1 MYSCLLV
8 GGAPTEHKGLDFV
21 LENFLFDVII
31 AVDAGYAALE
41 ERGITPHHA
50 FGDFDS
56 LGFVPQEAEGG
67 VCVHPFD
74 PHKDFTDM
82 DLALNFAIDQGFT
95 HIVMCDGLHARL
107 DHSLANLQLM
117 AAAARKGQRA
127 WGITEEEVVVTLDAE
142 GGLDHLEVGAGSQG
156 ICSVLAH
163 SDSVSG
169 VYETG
174 LAYGLEDAQLTNRFP
189 LGISNEL
196 TGEPARIALEEGSV
210 WVFLPLSELKSI
222 SYAGESFIDQ
232 D

>member
-1 MYSCLLV
+1 MHSCLLV

-21 LENFLFDVII
+21 LENFAFDAII
-31 AVDAGYAALE
+31 AVDAGYAALV
-41 ERGITPHHA
+41 ERGIAPHHA

-82 DLALNFAIDQGFT
+82 DLALNFAIEGGFT
-95 HIVMCDGLHARL
+95 HIVMCDGLYARL

-117 AAAARKGQRA
+117 AAAARKGQRV
-127 WGITEEEVVVTLDAE
+127 WGVTEEEVVVALDAE
-142 GGLDHLEVGAGSQG
+142 GELDHLETAAGSQG

-174 LAYGLEDAQLTNRFP
+174 LAYGLEDARLTNCFP

-196 TGEPARIALEEGSV
+196 TGAPARISLDAGSA
-210 WVFLPLSELKSI
+210 WIFLPLHELKSI
-222 SYAGESFIDQ
+222 SYAGESFIK
-232 D
+232 

>member
-1 MYSCLLV
+1 MHSCLLV

-21 LENFLFDVII
+21 LENFAFDAII
-31 AVDAGYAALE
+31 AVDAGYAALV
-41 ERGITPHHA
+41 ERGIAPHHA

-82 DLALNFAIDQGFT
+82 DLALNFAIEGGFT
-95 HIVMCDGLHARL
+95 HIVMCDGLYARL

-117 AAAARKGQRA
+117 AAAARKGQRV
-127 WGITEEEVVVTLDAE
+127 WGVIEEEVVVALDAE
-142 GGLDHLEVGAGSQG
+142 GELDHLEIAAGSQG

-174 LAYGLEDAQLTNRFP
+174 LAYGLEDAQLTNCFP

-196 TGEPARIALEEGSV
+196 TGAPARISLDAGSA
-210 WVFLPLSELKSI
+210 WIFLPLHELKSI
-222 SYAGESFIDQ
+222 SYAEESFIK
-232 D
+232 

>member
-21 LENFLFDVII
+21 LENCSFDTII
-31 AVDAGYAALE
+31 AVDAGYAALV
-41 ERGITPHHA
+41 ERGIAPHHV

-56 LGFVPQEAEGG
+56 LGFIPQEVEGG
-67 VCVHPFD
+67 ACVHPFD

-82 DLALNFAIDQGFT
+82 DLALNFAIGEGFT
-95 HIVMCDGLHARL
+95 HIIMCDGLHARL
-107 DHSLANLQLM
+107 DHSLVNLQLM
-117 AAAARKGQRA
+117 AGAACKGQRV
-127 WGITEEEVVVTLDAE
+127 WGITEEEVVVALDAKGE
-142 GGLDHLEVGAGSQG
+142 LDHLEIAAGSQG

-174 LAYGLEDAQLTNRFP
+174 LAYGLEDARLTNRFP

-196 TGEPARIALEEGSV
+196 TGQDAHISLEEGSA
-210 WVFLPLSELKSI
+210 WIFLPLHELKGI
-222 SYAGESFIDQ
+222 SYAGESFIK
-232 D
+232 

>member
-21 LENFLFDVII
+21 LENCSFDTII
-31 AVDAGYAALE
+31 AVDAGYAALV
-41 ERGITPHHA
+41 ERGIAPHPV

-56 LGFVPQEAEGG
+56 LGFIPQEVEGG
-67 VCVHPFD
+67 ACVHPFD

-82 DLALNFAIDQGFT
+82 DLALNFAIGEGFT
-95 HIVMCDGLHARL
+95 HIIMCDGLHARL

-117 AAAARKGQRA
+117 AAAARKGQRV
-127 WGITEEEVVVTLDAE
+127 WGITEEEVVVALDAKGE
-142 GGLDHLEVGAGSQG
+142 LDHLEIAAGSQG

-169 VYETG
+169 AYETG
-174 LAYGLEDAQLTNRFP
+174 LAYGLEDAQLTNCFP

-196 TGEPARIALEEGSV
+196 TGAPARISLDAGSA
-210 WVFLPLSELKSI
+210 WIFLPLHELKSI
-222 SYAGESFIDQ
+222 SYAGESFIK
-232 D
+232 

>member
-21 LENFLFDVII
+21 LENCSFDTII
-31 AVDAGYAALE
+31 AVDAGYAALV
-41 ERGITPHHA
+41 ERGNAPHHV

-56 LGFVPQEAEGG
+56 LGFIPQEVEGG
-67 VCVHPFD
+67 ACVHPFD

-82 DLALNFAIDQGFT
+82 DLALNFAIGEGFT
-95 HIVMCDGLHARL
+95 HIIMCDGLHARL

-117 AAAARKGQRA
+117 AGAACKGQRV
-127 WGITEEEVVVTLDAE
+127 WGITEEEVVVALDAKGE
-142 GGLDHLEVGAGSQG
+142 LDHLEIAAGSQG

-169 VYETG
+169 AYETG
-174 LAYGLEDAQLTNRFP
+174 LAYGLEDAQLTNCFP

-196 TGEPARIALEEGSV
+196 TGAPARISLDAGSA
-210 WVFLPLSELKSI
+210 WIFLPLHELKSI
-222 SYAGESFIDQ
+222 SYAGESFIK
-232 D
+232 

>member
-21 LENFLFDVII
+21 LENCSFDTII
-31 AVDAGYAALE
+31 AVDAGYAALV
-41 ERGITPHHA
+41 ERGVAPHHA

-82 DLALNFAIDQGFT
+82 DLALNFAIGEGFT
-95 HIVMCDGLHARL
+95 HIIMCDGLHARL

-117 AAAARKGQRA
+117 AGAACKGQRV
-127 WGITEEEVVVTLDAE
+127 WGITEEEVVVAFDAE
-142 GGLDHLEVGAGSQG
+142 GELNQLEIAAGSQG

-174 LAYGLEDAQLTNRFP
+174 LAYGLEDARLTNRFP

-196 TGEPARIALEEGSV
+196 TGAPARISLEEGSA
-210 WVFLPLSELKSI
+210 WIFLPLNELKNI
-222 SYAGESFIDQ
+222 SYAGESFIK
-232 D
+232 

>member
-21 LENFLFDVII
+21 LENFVFDAII
-31 AVDAGYAALE
+31 AVDAGYAALV
-41 ERGITPHHA
+41 ERGVAPHHA

-82 DLALNFAIDQGFT
+82 DLALNFAIGEGFT
-95 HIVMCDGLHARL
+95 HIIMCDGLHARL

-117 AAAARKGQRA
+117 AGAARKGQRV
-127 WGITEEEVVVTLDAE
+127 WGITEEEVVVALDAKGE
-142 GGLDHLEVGAGSQG
+142 LDHLEIAAGSQG

-174 LAYGLEDAQLTNRFP
+174 LAYGLEDARLTNRFP

-196 TGEPARIALEEGSV
+196 TGQPARISLDAGSA
-210 WVFLPLSELKSI
+210 WIFLPLHELKSI
-222 SYAGESFIDQ
+222 SYAGESFIK
-232 D
+232 

>member
-21 LENFLFDVII
+21 LENCSFDTII
-31 AVDAGYAALE
+31 AVDAGYAALV
-41 ERGITPHHA
+41 ERGVAPHHA

-74 PHKDFTDM
+74 PHKDYTDM
-82 DLALNFAIDQGFT
+82 DLALNFAIDEGFT
-95 HIVMCDGLHARL
+95 HIVMCDGLYARL

-117 AAAARKGQRA
+117 AAAARKGQRV
-127 WGITEEEVVVTLDAE
+127 WGVTEEEVVVALDAE
-142 GGLDHLEVGAGSQG
+142 GELNQLEIAAGSQG

-174 LAYGLEDAQLTNRFP
+174 LAYGLEDARLTNRFP

-196 TGEPARIALEEGSV
+196 TGQDAHISLEEGSA
-210 WVFLPLSELKSI
+210 WIFLPLSEFKGI
-222 SYAGESFIDQ
+222 SYAGESFIK
-232 D
+232 

>member
-21 LENFLFDVII
+21 LENFVFDAII
-31 AVDAGYAALE
+31 AVDAGYAALV
-41 ERGITPHHA
+41 ERGIAPHHV

-56 LGFVPQEAEGG
+56 LGFIPQEAESG

-82 DLALNFAIDQGFT
+82 DLALIFAIGEGFT
-95 HIVMCDGLHARL
+95 HIIMCDGLHARL

-117 AAAARKGQRA
+117 AGAACKGQRV
-127 WGITEEEVVVTLDAE
+127 WGITEEEVVVALDAKGE
-142 GGLDHLEVGAGSQG
+142 LDHLEIAAGSHG

-169 VYETG
+169 AYETG
-174 LAYGLEDAQLTNRFP
+174 LAYGLEDARLTNRFP

-196 TGEPARIALEEGSV
+196 TGQDAHISLEEGSA
-210 WVFLPLSELKSI
+210 WIFLPLSELKGI
-222 SYAGESFIDQ
+222 SYAGESFIK
-232 D
+232 

>member
-21 LENFLFDVII
+21 LENCSFDTII
-31 AVDAGYAALE
+31 AVDAGYAALV
-41 ERGITPHHA
+41 ERGIAPHHV

-56 LGFVPQEAEGG
+56 LGFIPQEVEGG
-67 VCVHPFD
+67 ACVHPFD

-82 DLALNFAIDQGFT
+82 DLALNFAIGEGFT
-95 HIVMCDGLHARL
+95 HIIMCDGLHARL

-117 AAAARKGQRA
+117 AAAARKGQRV
-127 WGITEEEVVVTLDAE
+127 WGITEEEVVVALDAKGE
-142 GGLDHLEVGAGSQG
+142 LDHLEIAAGPQG

-174 LAYGLEDAQLTNRFP
+174 LAYGLEDARLTNRFP

-196 TGEPARIALEEGSV
+196 TGQDAHISLEEGSA
-210 WVFLPLSELKSI
+210 WIFLPLSELKGI
-222 SYAGESFIDQ
+222 SYAGESFIK
-232 D
+232 

>member
-21 LENFLFDVII
+21 LENCSFDTII
-31 AVDAGYAALE
+31 AVDAGYAALV
-41 ERGITPHHA
+41 ERGIAPHHV

-56 LGFVPQEAEGG
+56 LGFIPQEVEGG
-67 VCVHPFD
+67 ACVHPFD

-82 DLALNFAIDQGFT
+82 DLALNFAIDEGFT
-95 HIVMCDGLHARL
+95 HIVMCDGLYARL

-117 AAAARKGQRA
+117 AAAARKGQRV
-127 WGITEEEVVVTLDAE
+127 WGVTEEEVVVALDAKGE
-142 GGLDHLEVGAGSQG
+142 LDHLEIAAGSQG

-169 VYETG
+169 AYETG
-174 LAYGLEDAQLTNRFP
+174 LAYGLEDAQLTNCFP

-196 TGEPARIALEEGSV
+196 TGAPARISLDAGSA
-210 WVFLPLSELKSI
+210 WIFLPLSELKSI
-222 SYAGESFIDQ
+222 SYAGESFIK
-232 D
+232 

>member
-21 LENFLFDVII
+21 LENCSFDTII
-31 AVDAGYAALE
+31 AVDAGYAALV
-41 ERGITPHHA
+41 ERGIAPYHV

-56 LGFVPQEAEGG
+56 LGFIPQEVEGG
-67 VCVHPFD
+67 ACVHPFD

-82 DLALNFAIDQGFT
+82 DLALNFAIGEGFT
-95 HIVMCDGLHARL
+95 HIIMCDGLHARL

-117 AAAARKGQRA
+117 AGAARKGQRV
-127 WGITEEEVVVTLDAE
+127 WGITEEEVVVALDAKGE
-142 GGLDHLEVGAGSQG
+142 LDHLEIAAGSQG

-169 VYETG
+169 VYEIG
-174 LAYGLEDAQLTNRFP
+174 LAYGLEDAQLTNCFP

-196 TGEPARIALEEGSV
+196 TGQPARISLDAGSA
-210 WVFLPLSELKSI
+210 WIFLPLHELKSI
-222 SYAGESFIDQ
+222 SYAGESFIK
-232 D
+232 

>member
-1 MYSCLLV
+1 MHSCLLV
-8 GGAPTEHKGLDFV
+8 GGAPTEHKGLDLV
-21 LENFLFDVII
+21 LKNFMFDAII
-31 AVDAGYAALE
+31 AVDAGYAALV
-41 ERGITPHHA
+41 ERGIALHHA

-82 DLALNFAIDQGFT
+82 DLALNFAIDEGFT

-117 AAAARKGQRA
+117 AAAARKGQRV
-127 WGITEEEVVVTLDAE
+127 WGVTEEEVVVALDAE
-142 GGLDHLEVGAGSQG
+142 GELNHLEIAAGSQG

-174 LAYGLEDAQLTNRFP
+174 
-189 LGISNEL
+189 
-196 TGEPARIALEEGSV
+196 
-210 WVFLPLSELKSI
+210 
-222 SYAGESFIDQ
+222 
-232 D
+232 

>member
-1 MYSCLLV
+1 MHSCLLV
-8 GGAPTEHKGLDFV
+8 GGAPTEHKGLDLV
-21 LENFLFDVII
+21 LENCSFDTII
-31 AVDAGYAALE
+31 AVDAGYAALV
-41 ERGITPHHA
+41 ERGVAPHHA

-67 VCVHPFD
+67 VCVHPSD

-82 DLALNFAIDQGFT
+82 DLALNFAIDEGFT
-95 HIVMCDGLHARL
+95 HIVMCDGLYARL

-117 AAAARKGQRA
+117 AAAARKGQRV
-127 WGITEEEVVVTLDAE
+127 WGVTEEEVVVALDAE
-142 GGLDHLEVGAGSQG
+142 GELNQLEIAAGSQG

-174 LAYGLEDAQLTNRFP
+174 LAYGLEDARLTNRFP

-196 TGEPARIALEEGSV
+196 TGQDAHISLEEGSA
-210 WVFLPLSELKSI
+210 WIFLPLSELKGI
-222 SYAGESFIDQ
+222 SYAGESFIK
-232 D
+232 

>member
-21 LENFLFDVII
+21 LENCSFDTII
-31 AVDAGYAALE
+31 AVDAGYAALV
-41 ERGITPHHA
+41 ERGVAPHHA

-56 LGFVPQEAEGG
+56 LGLVPQEAEGG

-82 DLALNFAIDQGFT
+82 DLALNFAIDEGFT
-95 HIVMCDGLHARL
+95 HIVMCDGLYARL

-117 AAAARKGQRA
+117 AAAARKGQRV
-127 WGITEEEVVVTLDAE
+127 WGVTEEEVVVALDAE
-142 GGLDHLEVGAGSQG
+142 GELNQLEIAAGSQG

-174 LAYGLEDAQLTNRFP
+174 LAYGLEDARLTNRFP

-196 TGEPARIALEEGSV
+196 TGQDAHISLEEGSA
-210 WVFLPLSELKSI
+210 WIFLPLSELKGI
-222 SYAGESFIDQ
+222 SYAGESFIK
-232 D
+232 

>member
-21 LENFLFDVII
+21 LENCSFDTII
-31 AVDAGYAALE
+31 AVDAGYAALV
-41 ERGITPHHA
+41 ERGIAPHHV

-56 LGFVPQEAEGG
+56 LGFIPQEVEGG
-67 VCVHPFD
+67 ACVHPFD

-82 DLALNFAIDQGFT
+82 DLALNFAIGEGFT
-95 HIVMCDGLHARL
+95 HIIMCDGLHARL

-117 AAAARKGQRA
+117 AAAARKGQRV
-127 WGITEEEVVVTLDAE
+127 WGITEEEVVVALDAKGE
-142 GGLDHLEVGAGSQG
+142 LDHLEIAAGSQG

-169 VYETG
+169 AYETG
-174 LAYGLEDAQLTNRFP
+174 LAYGLEDAQLTNCFP

-196 TGEPARIALEEGSV
+196 TGAPARISLDEGSV
-210 WVFLPLSELKSI
+210 WIFLPLNEFKNI
-222 SYAGESFIDQ
+222 SYAGESFIK
-232 D
+232 

>member
-21 LENFLFDVII
+21 LENCSFDTII
-31 AVDAGYAALE
+31 AVDAGYAALV
-41 ERGITPHHA
+41 ERGIAPHHV

-56 LGFVPQEAEGG
+56 LGFIPQEVEGG
-67 VCVHPFD
+67 ACVHPFD

-82 DLALNFAIDQGFT
+82 DLALNFAIGEGFT
-95 HIVMCDGLHARL
+95 HIIMCDGLHARL

-117 AAAARKGQRA
+117 AAAARKGQRV
-127 WGITEEEVVVTLDAE
+127 WGITEEEVVVALDAE
-142 GGLDHLEVGAGSQG
+142 GELNHLEIAAGSQG

-169 VYETG
+169 AYETG
-174 LAYGLEDAQLTNRFP
+174 LAYGLEDARLTNRFP

-196 TGEPARIALEEGSV
+196 TGQDAHISLEEGSA
-210 WVFLPLSELKSI
+210 WIFLPLHELKSI
-222 SYAGESFIDQ
+222 SYAGESFIK
-232 D
+232 

>member
-1 MYSCLLV
+1 MHSCLLV
-8 GGAPTEHKGLDFV
+8 GGAPTEHKGLNLV
-21 LENFLFDVII
+21 LKDFLFDAII
-31 AVDAGYAALE
+31 AVDAGYAALV
-41 ERGITPHHA
+41 ERGIAPHHV

-82 DLALNFAIDQGFT
+82 DLALNFAIDEGFT
-95 HIVMCDGLHARL
+95 HIVMCDGLYARL

-117 AAAARKGQRA
+117 AAAARKGQRV
-127 WGITEEEVVVTLDAE
+127 WGVTEEEVVVALAE
-142 GGLDHLEVGAGSQG
+142 GELNQLEIAAGSQG

-174 LAYGLEDAQLTNRFP
+174 LAYGLEDARLTNRFP

-196 TGEPARIALEEGSV
+196 TGAPAHISLEEGSA
-210 WVFLPLSELKSI
+210 WIFLPLSELKGI
-222 SYAGESFIDQ
+222 SYAGESFIK
-232 D
+232 

>member
-1 MYSCLLV
+1 MHSCLLV
-8 GGAPTEHKGLDFV
+8 GGAPTEHKGLDLV
-21 LENFLFDVII
+21 LKNFMFDAII
-31 AVDAGYAALE
+31 AVDAGYAALV
-41 ERGITPHHA
+41 ERGIAPHHA

-82 DLALNFAIDQGFT
+82 DLALNFAIDEGFT

-117 AAAARKGQRA
+117 AAAARKGQRV
-127 WGITEEEVVVTLDAE
+127 WGVTEEEVVVALDAE
-142 GGLDHLEVGAGSQG
+142 GELNHLEIAAGSQG

-174 LAYGLEDAQLTNRFP
+174 LAYGLEDARLTNCFP

-196 TGEPARIALEEGSV
+196 TGQAARISLEEGSV
-210 WVFLPLSELKSI
+210 WIFLPLSELKGI
-222 SYAGESFIDQ
+222 SYAGESFIK
-232 D
+232 

>member
-21 LENFLFDVII
+21 LENCSFDTII
-31 AVDAGYAALE
+31 AVDAGYAALV
-41 ERGITPHHA
+41 ERGIAPHHV

-56 LGFVPQEAEGG
+56 FGFIPQEVEGG
-67 VCVHPFD
+67 ACVHPFD

-82 DLALNFAIDQGFT
+82 DLALNFAIGEGFT
-95 HIVMCDGLHARL
+95 HIIMCDGLHARL

-117 AAAARKGQRA
+117 AAAARKGQRV
-127 WGITEEEVVVTLDAE
+127 WGITEEEVVVALDAE
-142 GGLDHLEVGAGSQG
+142 GELDHLEIAAGSQG

-174 LAYGLEDAQLTNRFP
+174 LAYGLEDAQLTNCFP

-196 TGEPARIALEEGSV
+196 TGAPARISLDAGSA
-210 WVFLPLSELKSI
+210 WIFLPLHELKSI
-222 SYAGESFIDQ
+222 SYAGESFIK
-232 D
+232 

>member
-21 LENFLFDVII
+21 LENCSFDTII
-31 AVDAGYAALE
+31 AVDAGYAALV
-41 ERGITPHHA
+41 ERGVAPHHS

-56 LGFVPQEAEGG
+56 LGLVPQEAEGG

-82 DLALNFAIDQGFT
+82 DLALNFAIDEGFT
-95 HIVMCDGLHARL
+95 HIVMCDGLYARL

-117 AAAARKGQRA
+117 AAAARKGQRV
-127 WGITEEEVVVTLDAE
+127 WGVTEEEVVVALDAE
-142 GGLDHLEVGAGSQG
+142 GELNQLEIAAGSQG

-174 LAYGLEDAQLTNRFP
+174 LAYGLEDARLTNRFP

-196 TGEPARIALEEGSV
+196 TGQDAHISLEEGSA
-210 WVFLPLSELKSI
+210 WIFLPLSELKGI
-222 SYAGESFIDQ
+222 SYAGESFIK
-232 D
+232 

>member
-1 MYSCLLV
+1 MHSCLLV
-8 GGAPTEHKGLDFV
+8 GGAPTEHKGLDLV
-21 LENFLFDVII
+21 LKNFMFDAII
-31 AVDAGYAALE
+31 AVDAGYAALV
-41 ERGITPHHA
+41 ERGIAPHHA

-56 LGFVPQEAEGG
+56 LGFIPQEAESG

-82 DLALNFAIDQGFT
+82 DLALNFAIGEGFT
-95 HIVMCDGLHARL
+95 HIIMCDGLHARL

-117 AAAARKGQRA
+117 AGAARKGQRV
-127 WGITEEEVVVTLDAE
+127 WGITEEEVVVALDAKGE
-142 GGLDHLEVGAGSQG
+142 LDHLEIAAGSQG

-174 LAYGLEDAQLTNRFP
+174 LAYGLEDARLTNRFP

-196 TGEPARIALEEGSV
+196 TGQPARISLDAGSV
-210 WVFLPLSELKSI
+210 WIFLPLHEI
-222 SYAGESFIDQ
+222 ERVSYAGESFIK
-232 D
+232 

>member
-21 LENFLFDVII
+21 LENCSFDTII
-31 AVDAGYAALE
+31 AVDAGYAALV
-41 ERGITPHHA
+41 ERGVAPHHA

-56 LGFVPQEAEGG
+56 LGLVPQEAGGG

-82 DLALNFAIDQGFT
+82 DLALNFAIDEGFT
-95 HIVMCDGLHARL
+95 HIVMCDGLYARL

-117 AAAARKGQRA
+117 AAAARKGQRV
-127 WGITEEEVVVTLDAE
+127 WGVTEEEVVVALDAE
-142 GGLDHLEVGAGSQG
+142 GELNQLEIAAGSQG

-174 LAYGLEDAQLTNRFP
+174 LAYGLEDARLTNRFP

-196 TGEPARIALEEGSV
+196 TGQDAHISLEEGSA
-210 WVFLPLSELKSI
+210 WIFLPLSELKGI
-222 SYAGESFIDQ
+222 SYAGESFIK
-232 D
+232 

>member
-21 LENFLFDVII
+21 LENCSFDTII
-31 AVDAGYAALE
+31 AVDAGYAALV
-41 ERGITPHHA
+41 ERGIAPHHV

-56 LGFVPQEAEGG
+56 LGFIPQEVEGG
-67 VCVHPFD
+67 ACVHPFD

-82 DLALNFAIDQGFT
+82 DLALNFAIGEGFT
-95 HIVMCDGLHARL
+95 HIIMCDGLHARL

-117 AAAARKGQRA
+117 AAAARKGQRV
-127 WGITEEEVVVTLDAE
+127 WGITEEEVVVALDAKGE
-142 GGLDHLEVGAGSQG
+142 LDHLEIAAGSQG

-169 VYETG
+169 AYETG
-174 LAYGLEDAQLTNRFP
+174 LAYGLEDAQLTNCFP

-196 TGEPARIALEEGSV
+196 TGAPARISLDAGSA
-210 WVFLPLSELKSI
+210 WIFLPLHELKSI
-222 SYAGESFIDQ
+222 SYAGESFIK
-232 D
+232 

>member
-1 MYSCLLV
+1 MHSCLLV
-8 GGAPTEHKGLDFV
+8 GGAPTEHKGLDLV
-21 LENFLFDVII
+21 LKNFMFDAII
-31 AVDAGYAALE
+31 AVDAGYAALV
-41 ERGITPHHA
+41 ERGIAPHHA

-82 DLALNFAIDQGFT
+82 DLALNFAIDEGFT
-95 HIVMCDGLHARL
+95 HIVMCDGLYARL
-107 DHSLANLQLM
+107 DHSLANLDI
-117 AAAARKGQRA
+117 A
-127 WGITEEEVVVTLDAE
+127 
-142 GGLDHLEVGAGSQG
+142 AGSQG

-174 LAYGLEDAQLTNRFP
+174 LAYGLEDARLTNCFP

-196 TGEPARIALEEGSV
+196 TGQAARISLEEGSV
-210 WVFLPLSELKSI
+210 WIFLPLSELKGI
-222 SYAGESFIDQ
+222 SYAGESFIK
-232 D
+232 

>member
-21 LENFLFDVII
+21 LENCSFDTII
-31 AVDAGYAALE
+31 AVDAGYAALV
-41 ERGITPHHA
+41 ERGIAPHHV

-56 LGFVPQEAEGG
+56 LGFIPQEVEGG
-67 VCVHPFD
+67 ACVHPFD

-82 DLALNFAIDQGFT
+82 DLALNFAIGEGFT
-95 HIVMCDGLHARL
+95 HIIMCDGLHARL

-117 AAAARKGQRA
+117 AAAARKGQRV
-127 WGITEEEVVVTLDAE
+127 WGITEEEVVVALDAKGE
-142 GGLDHLEVGAGSQG
+142 LDHLEIAAGSQG

-169 VYETG
+169 AYETG
-174 LAYGLEDAQLTNRFP
+174 LAYGLEDARLTNRFP

-196 TGEPARIALEEGSV
+196 TGQDAHISLEEGSA
-210 WVFLPLSELKSI
+210 WIFLPLHELKSI
-222 SYAGESFIDQ
+222 SYAGESFIK
-232 D
+232 

>member
-21 LENFLFDVII
+21 LENFVFDAII
-31 AVDAGYAALE
+31 AVDAGYAALV
-41 ERGITPHHA
+41 ERGVAPHHA

-82 DLALNFAIDQGFT
+82 DLALNFAIDEGFT
-95 HIVMCDGLHARL
+95 HIVMCDGLYARL

-117 AAAARKGQRA
+117 AAAARKGQRV
-127 WGITEEEVVVTLDAE
+127 WGVTEEEVVVALDAKGE
-142 GGLDHLEVGAGSQG
+142 LNQLEIAAGSQG

-174 LAYGLEDAQLTNRFP
+174 LAYGLEDARLTNRFP

-196 TGEPARIALEEGSV
+196 TGQDAHISLEEGSA
-210 WVFLPLSELKSI
+210 WIFLPLHELKSI
-222 SYAGESFIDQ
+222 SYAGESFIK
-232 D
+232 

>member
-1 MYSCLLV
+1 MHSCLLV

-21 LENFLFDVII
+21 LENFAFDAII
-31 AVDAGYAALE
+31 AVDAGYAALV
-41 ERGITPHHA
+41 ERGIAPHHA

-56 LGFVPQEAEGG
+56 LGFVPQGAEGG

-82 DLALNFAIDQGFT
+82 DLALNFAIEGGFT
-95 HIVMCDGLHARL
+95 HIVMCDGLYARL

-117 AAAARKGQRA
+117 AAAARKGQRV
-127 WGITEEEVVVTLDAE
+127 WGVTEEEVVVALDAKGE
-142 GGLDHLEVGAGSQG
+142 LDHLEIAAGSQG

-174 LAYGLEDAQLTNRFP
+174 LAYGLEDAQLTNCFP

-196 TGEPARIALEEGSV
+196 TGAPARISLEEGSV
-210 WVFLPLSELKSI
+210 WIFLPLHELKSI
-222 SYAGESFIDQ
+222 SYAEESFIK
-232 D
+232 

>member
-21 LENFLFDVII
+21 LENCSFDTII
-31 AVDAGYAALE
+31 AVDAGYAALV
-41 ERGITPHHA
+41 ERGVAPHHA

-82 DLALNFAIDQGFT
+82 DLALNFAIDEGFT
-95 HIVMCDGLHARL
+95 HIVMCDGLYARL

-117 AAAARKGQRA
+117 AAAARKGQRV
-127 WGITEEEVVVTLDAE
+127 WGVTEEEVVVALDAE
-142 GGLDHLEVGAGSQG
+142 GELNQLEIAAGSQG

-174 LAYGLEDAQLTNRFP
+174 LAYGLEDARLTNRFP

-196 TGEPARIALEEGSV
+196 IGQDAHISLEEGSA
-210 WVFLPLSELKSI
+210 WIFLPLSELKGI
-222 SYAGESFIDQ
+222 SYAGESFIK
-232 D
+232 

>member
-1 MYSCLLV
+1 MHSCLLV

-21 LENFLFDVII
+21 LENCSFDTII
-31 AVDAGYAALE
+31 AVDAGYAALV
-41 ERGITPHHA
+41 ERGIAPHHV

-56 LGFVPQEAEGG
+56 LGFIPQEAESG

-82 DLALNFAIDQGFT
+82 DLALNFAIGEGFT
-95 HIVMCDGLHARL
+95 HIIMCDGLHARL

-117 AAAARKGQRA
+117 AGAARKGQRV
-127 WGITEEEVVVTLDAE
+127 WGITEEEVVVALDAKGE
-142 GGLDHLEVGAGSQG
+142 LDHLEIAAGSQG

-174 LAYGLEDAQLTNRFP
+174 LAYGLEDARLTNRFP

-196 TGEPARIALEEGSV
+196 TGQDAHISLEEGSA
-210 WVFLPLSELKSI
+210 WIFLPLSELKGI
-222 SYAGESFIDQ
+222 SYAGESFIK
-232 D
+232 

>member
-21 LENFLFDVII
+21 LENCSFDTII
-31 AVDAGYAALE
+31 AVDAGYAALV
-41 ERGITPHHA
+41 ERGIAPHHV

-56 LGFVPQEAEGG
+56 LGFIPQEVEGG
-67 VCVHPFD
+67 ACVHPFD

-82 DLALNFAIDQGFT
+82 DLALNFAIGEGFT
-95 HIVMCDGLHARL
+95 HIIMCDGLHARL

-117 AAAARKGQRA
+117 AVAACKGQRV
-127 WGITEEEVVVTLDAE
+127 WGITEEEVVVALDAKGE
-142 GGLDHLEVGAGSQG
+142 LDHLEIAAGSQG

-169 VYETG
+169 AYETG
-174 LAYGLEDAQLTNRFP
+174 LAYGLEDAQLTNCFP

-196 TGEPARIALEEGSV
+196 TGAPARISLDAGSA
-210 WVFLPLSELKSI
+210 WIFLPLHELKSI
-222 SYAGESFIDQ
+222 SYAGESFIK
-232 D
+232 